1 MKLQGLVKHFE
12 NNNEEYT
19 TIRKTAEGKV
29 HSTLS
34 DQKMV
39 LKLALLSLTESMR
52 KDPDKY
58 SHLIHN
64 NNTSSTPRIQATDY
78 DSASYG
84 QQQQY
89 LSQAYADM
97 LLEQAEKLYNKLAKE
112 LGDEII
118 SDYAASTS
126 SSSLPVLSQS
136 DEKGQQPRPL
146 LQKLPEAEDSQYHIY
161 NTRHEDDDDNEH
173 N

>member
-1 MKLQGLVKHFE
+1 MKLQGGVRAFQ
-12 NNNEEYT
+12 NNNEEYIK
-19 TIRKTAEGKV
+19 IRNTVEEKV
-29 HSTLS
+29 NSILS
-34 DQKMV
+34 DKKMV
-39 LKLALLSLTESMR
+39 LKLALLSFTESMR

-118 SDYAASTS
+118 SDYASNV
-126 SSSLPVLSQS
+126 SSSLPS
-136 DEKGQQPRPL
+136 
-146 LQKLPEAEDSQYHIY
+146 
-161 NTRHEDDDDNEH
+161 
-173 N
+173 

>member
-1 MKLQGLVKHFE
+1 MKLQGGVRAFQ
-12 NNNEEYT
+12 NNNEEYIK
-19 TIRKTAEGKV
+19 IRNTVEEKV
-29 HSTLS
+29 NSILS
-34 DQKMV
+34 DKKMV

-118 SDYAASTS
+118 SDYASNV
-126 SSSLPVLSQS
+126 SSSLPSNEGQKPYLSKTNNNS
-136 DEKGQQPRPL
+136 
-146 LQKLPEAEDSQYHIY
+146 
-161 NTRHEDDDDNEH
+161 N
-173 N
+173 

>member
-39 LKLALLSLTESMR
+39 LKLALLSLTDSM
-52 KDPDKY
+52 KNDPDKY
-58 SHLIHN
+58 SHLIYN
-64 NNTSSTPRIQATDY
+64 NNTSSTTRTQATGY
-78 DSASYG
+78 YPASYG

-89 LSQAYADM
+89 PSQTYTDL
-97 LLEQAEKLYNKLAKE
+97 LLEETEKLYNKLAKE
-112 LGDEII
+112 VVDEII
-118 SDYAASTS
+118 GDCLFSTA
-126 SSSLPVLSQS
+126 SSLL
-136 DEKGQQPRPL
+136 PL
-146 LQKLPEAEDSQYHIY
+146 LPQPVE
-161 NTRHEDDDDNEH
+161 
-173 N
+173 